1 LGKPHEEPNSDNFNH
16 FALRH
21 HSLGIFISL
30 IILLTINTY
39 DTFSQ
44 ISEIGFG
51 IGGLTYTGD
60 LQRGYNIANNRP
72 ALTAFF
78 RSNLS
83 DVVSLKI
90 GLTGGILKDSDD
102 NPIDQQ
108 AALRNE
114 SFDILLAEV
123 ATTIEYHFL
132 DFRSEHTYL
141 RWSPYFFTGI
151 GIFTFSGEGEK
162 NAQFSNVQ
170 LAIPIGVGFK
180 YNLNPKYQ
188 LGLEWGIRKTFFDYL
203 DNISGGDIL
212 KKSTPFGNE
221 SDDDLYYFLGLSITY
236 SFYKIP
242 CPYPSY

>member
-1 LGKPHEEPNSDNFNH
+1 M
-16 FALRH
+16 RH
-21 HSLGIFISL
+21 HKLGTLIFSIL
-30 IILLTINTY
+30 ILAINSY
-39 DTFSQ
+39 EAKSQ

-60 LQRGYNIANNRP
+60 LQRGYKITNNRP
-72 ALTAFF
+72 AIAAFF

-83 DVVSLKI
+83 DAVSLKI
-90 GLTGGILKDSDD
+90 GFTGGMLKDSDD

-108 AALRNE
+108 AALRSE
-114 SFDILLAEV
+114 SFDILLAEI

-188 LGLEWGIRKTFFDYL
+188 LGLEWGLRKTFFDYL

-212 KKSTPFGNE
+212 NKNTPFGNK
-221 SDDDLYYFLGLSITY
+221 SDDDLYYYLGLSITY
-236 SFYKIP
+236 SFYKIH